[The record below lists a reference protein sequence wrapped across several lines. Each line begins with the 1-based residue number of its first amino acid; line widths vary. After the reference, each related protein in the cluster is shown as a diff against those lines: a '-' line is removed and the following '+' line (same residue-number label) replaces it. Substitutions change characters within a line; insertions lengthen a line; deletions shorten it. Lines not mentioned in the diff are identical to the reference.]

1 MIQGRHYAP
10 LRATMSRADDGDG
23 RGVEI
28 ASSSPSSSRAYAAP
42 VALRHVRGIALRNI
56 QRSSPSASFTPP
68 STRASRAALTADIT
82 GTYYTLRTYRAR
94 GSVYAPTPY
103 GEVCVDDVDVGER
116 RAFTSDV
123 ERRGR
128 GLNPDWRAFD
138 DGEHDGG
145 ALVNALGNDCG
156 TKFELCVYGTR
167 GTEEDAGDAAERT
180 STSTRAWR
188 RGLGVVR
195 GETAA
200 TPRAAKVE
208 TDVLICR
215 AAIDL
220 RALVRVG
227 DRVPSGVA
235 IPANATFIRLADGV
249 YSPAP
254 SSGDGAGDAVRAFLD
269 ALDAKTREEQRG
281 RETVSVVIDRVV
293 VDGDELDGGSRSAR
307 SRRSESGA
315 SPRSTGSNVTAAQV
329 WARAEKDD
337 SKSVDIKTMVATI
350 EKLIDAK
357 RTLRDTTELRDEL
370 VRRLEEH
377 LASRDGVS
385 VAFKTKLNAPKNNEI
400 ISVGVT
406 ADERVAVLTKEL
418 AEARESLGLMKD
430 DVGRRIRALRQAGEK
445 LVEANEQLDVAEN
458 ALNGPNGIGKL
469 YQKQRALVAR
479 RWRLVGEL
487 AEIFEISLV
496 GGIITEG
503 DSEEYPLMKIADIPL
518 DLGPAPSKVASIRI
532 DDIEND
538 AAAYGY
544 VAQILIQLAA
554 ILDVRLRYPVC
565 PAASRSYICDFHQV
579 TPQSA
584 GKGSGGDG
592 RTPAKKTLTRIE
604 FPLFMETPNDRT
616 KFTYGVFLLNK
627 NLEQLLN
634 AHGLSAVG
642 PRHTLQNLERIFEAR
657 KIVASDGT

>member
-1 MIQGRHYAP
+1 
-10 LRATMSRADDGDG
+10 MSRADSDSVGG
-23 RGVEI
+23 PAFS
-28 ASSSPSSSRAYAAP
+28 ASTPSTARYAAP

-56 QRSSPSASFTPP
+56 QRSSSS
-68 STRASRAALTADIT
+68 STVSTSHAHALTADIT
-82 GTYYTLRTYRAR
+82 GTYYTLRAYRTN

-103 GEVCVDDVDVGER
+103 GEVCVDDYDATRGFS
-116 RAFTSDV
+116 FTSAA

-128 GLNPDWRAFD
+128 GLNPDWCAFD
-138 DGEHDGG
+138 DGDGVGG
-145 ALVNALGNDCG
+145 ALVKALGSDCG
-156 TKFELCVYGTR
+156 VKFELCVYGTR
-167 GTEEDAGDAAERT
+167 GTGGELAAIGER
-180 STSTRAWR
+180 SASEPRAWK

-195 GETAA
+195 DTAA
-200 TPRAAKVE
+200 RAVAGADVN
-208 TDVLICR
+208 TDDVLICR

-220 RALVRVG
+220 SSLVRVG

-269 ALDAKTREEQRG
+269 ALEAKTRKEQMSS
-281 RETVSVVIDRVV
+281 ETVNVVIDRVV
-293 VDGDELDGGSRSAR
+293 VEGDEFDGGSRSAR

-329 WARAEKDD
+329 WAHAEKGDA
-337 SKSVDIKTMVATI
+337 KLVDVKTMVANV

-357 RTLRDTTELRDEL
+357 RTLRDTTELREEL

-377 LASRDGVS
+377 LSSRERVS
-385 VAFKTKLNAPKNNEI
+385 TAWTPALSAKSDDFKGTSA
-400 ISVGVT
+400 GVT
-406 ADERVAVLTKEL
+406 ADECVAVLTKEL
-418 AEARESLGLMKD
+418 TEARESLGLMKD

-496 GGIITEG
+496 GGVITEG
-503 DSEEYPLMKIADIPL
+503 HSEEYPLMKIADIPL
-518 DLGPAPSKVASIRI
+518 DLGPAPSKSVSVRTE
-532 DDIEND
+532 DLEND

-579 TPQSA
+579 APQAA
-584 GKGSGGDG
+584 GKGSGGDS
-592 RTPAKKTLTRIE
+592 RTPTKKTLTRIE

-616 KFTYGVFLLNK
+616 KYTYGVFLLNK